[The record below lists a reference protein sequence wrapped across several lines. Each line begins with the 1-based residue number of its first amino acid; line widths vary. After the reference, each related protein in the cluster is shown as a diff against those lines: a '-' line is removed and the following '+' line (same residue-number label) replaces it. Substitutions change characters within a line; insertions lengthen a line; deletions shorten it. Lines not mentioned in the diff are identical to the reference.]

1 MVDDMTDSETQRKNI
16 KNKLETLSI
25 LEKCEFEKRLRTV
38 LNSKLS
44 KNKLMKQRR
53 TIQDAYQ
60 DELKN
65 RSKNEIKFVLFVAA
79 IILIWYFFDNIKG
92 SDTAYF
98 VGVIALT
105 IAVYEIKKEIFNS
118 KYLILYRNFEF
129 EIDRYT
135 NDINQ
140 YGIFLTSDSDLFF
153 EYDGDN
159 EVFQNKFN
167 EDRIKARTGLE
178 IEILRFMNLEVETNN
193 GN

>member
-1 MVDDMTDSETQRKNI
+1 MVAEMTNSETQRINI

-25 LEKCEFEKRLRTV
+25 LEKCEFEKRLKTV

-44 KNKLMKQRR
+44 KNKLKKQHN
-53 TIQDAYQ
+53 TIQESYQ

-65 RSKNEIKFVLFVAA
+65 RSKKEIKFVLFVVA
-79 IILIWYFFDNIKG
+79 IILIGYFFDNLKG
-92 SDTAYF
+92 SDKAYV

-105 IAVYEIKKEIFNS
+105 IAVYEIKKEIFDS

-140 YGIFLTSDSDLFF
+140 YGIFITSDTDLFY
-153 EYDGDN
+153 EYDGSN

-167 EDRIKARTGLE
+167 EARIKARTELE
-178 IEILRFMNLEVETNN
+178 LEILRCMNLEVETSNVN
-193 GN
+193 